1 MAYAYVVNTSED
13 GESTKEEETME
24 YVANILA
31 VYKQATYAERN
42 HGKVWYRDAQD
53 AAQAIADKHELPL
66 AVVVGVIAA
75 LSPTNRWE
83 RNLVD
88 ADNLCEAY
96 VSGGYEA
103 DVAVCTY
110 KTMRTKAWKILQDG
124 PELDAQTIANILNGP
139 KITDFFW
146 CILGHDTCV
155 IDGHAWCIANA
166 DRRAM
171 QEVPNIGKKL
181 RKELQDAYTVAAEAV
196 GMRAFEM
203 QAATWVAWKRLHN
216 V

>member
-1 MAYAYVVNTSED
+1 MNYVN
-13 GESTKEEETME
+13 
-24 YVANILA
+24 NILA
-31 VYKQATYAERN
+31 VYEQATAAERN
-42 HGKVWYRDAQD
+42 HGVFWYADAKAASQD
-53 AAQAIADKHELPL
+53 IADKYELPL

-88 ADNLCEAY
+88 ADSLCAAY
-96 VSGGYEA
+96 VSGGYEE

-110 KTMRTKAWKILQDG
+110 KTMRAKAWKILQGG

-146 CILGHDTCV
+146 CILGHDACV

-166 DRRAM
+166 DRRTM

-181 RKELQDAYTVAAEAV
+181 RRELQDAYAVAGQAV
-196 GMRAFEM
+196 GMTAFEM
-203 QAATWVAWKRLHN
+203 QAATWVAWKRIHN

>member
-1 MAYAYVVNTSED
+1 MSYVNNIKAVLALATEQEIQD
-13 GESTKEEETME
+13 GI
-24 YVANILA
+24 N
-31 VYKQATYAERN
+31 
-42 HGKVWYRDAQD
+42 WYRDAQD

-83 RNLVD
+83 RNLTD

-96 VSGGYEA
+96 VSGGYEE

-110 KTMRTKAWKILQDG
+110 KTMRAKAWRFLQEG
-124 PELDAQTIANILNGP
+124 PEIDAQTIANILNGP

-166 DRRAM
+166 DRRTM

-181 RKELQDAYTVAAEAV
+181 RRELQDAYVTVGHVKGFTAYEV
-196 GMRAFEM
+196 
-203 QAATWVAWKRLHN
+203 QAITWVAWRRIHN

>member
-1 MAYAYVVNTSED
+1 MSYVNNIKAVLALATEQEIQDGIMWYMDAYE
-13 GESTKEEETME
+13 
-24 YVANILA
+24 
-31 VYKQATYAERN
+31 
-42 HGKVWYRDAQD
+42 
-53 AAQAIADKHELPL
+53 AARTIADTHELPL

-83 RNLVD
+83 RNLID

-96 VSGGYEA
+96 VSGGYME
-103 DVAVCTY
+103 DVLCGTY
-110 KTMRTKAWKILQDG
+110 HPMRAKAWRILQDG

-146 CILGHDTCV
+146 CIQGYDTCV

-166 DRRAM
+166 DRRTM

-181 RKELQDAYTVAAEAV
+181 RADLQEAYAAAGIEH
-196 GMRAFEM
+196 GYKAFEV
-203 QAATWVAWKRLHN
+203 QAITWVVWRRLWN